1 MGYPNPNDMRLQFS
15 HIFFSL
21 VVLFA
26 APSAVSAQD
35 SWSLGACIE
44 YAKEHNLD
52 IQKGR
57 NGLLLAEV
65 DEQQSELAFLPTL
78 NLNGGYYW
86 NFGLTIDPITNTRQP
101 GSRQTLGT
109 TASSNWVL
117 LNGGRNVYQLQQAR
131 MNSMASLYQ
140 LQELSN
146 NVFLNIASAYLQIL
160 VNEQLLEVA
169 KGQLEASSQ
178 SLKRTEILFE
188 NGALSKDNY
197 LQSVAQVSSDQGN
210 VTSAQNAVVLSKL
223 MLYQMLQLEEDF
235 ESFEIVTPEVD
246 LTASAMSGY
255 HSEGLVEDAVGKQPG
270 VKLADANVERAK
282 YGVKLAQSGRYPS
295 LSFSAQLNSN
305 YVQGLPYFTD
315 YVSLT
320 TYTLVENPLTG
331 SIEQVPSTINVPDPA
346 SAEKYTI
353 TNQLQDN
360 WNQFLGVGVQIP
372 LFNAGQTHSA
382 VQRAQI
388 QLDNATIDALQ
399 TEVNVRQTMER
410 AYLDAKGALALYEA
424 SQASAEASELAL
436 GNAQLNFDTGVISA
450 FDLSLSKNQYL
461 AAKSREI
468 QSKFDYLFKVK
479 VLEFYLFNQITL

>member
-1 MGYPNPNDMRLQFS
+1 
-15 HIFFSL
+15 
-21 VVLFA
+21 
-26 APSAVSAQD
+26 
-35 SWSLGACIE
+35 
-44 YAKEHNLD
+44 
-52 IQKGR
+52 
-57 NGLLLAEV
+57 
-65 DEQQSELAFLPTL
+65 
-78 NLNGGYYW
+78 
-86 NFGLTIDPITNTRQP
+86 
-101 GSRQTLGT
+101 
-109 TASSNWVL
+109 
-117 LNGGRNVYQLQQAR
+117 
-131 MNSMASLYQ
+131 
-140 LQELSN
+140 
-146 NVFLNIASAYLQIL
+146 LNIASAYLQIL

-169 KGQLEASSQ
+169 LGQLEASTQ

-210 VTSAQNAVVLSKL
+210 VTSAQNAAVLSKL

-235 ESFEIVTPEVD
+235 ESFQVVTPEVD

-270 VKLADANVERAK
+270 VKLADANVDRAK

-372 LFNAGQTHSA
+372 IFNAGQTHSA

>member
-1 MGYPNPNDMRLQFS
+1 
-15 HIFFSL
+15 
-21 VVLFA
+21 
-26 APSAVSAQD
+26 
-35 SWSLGACIE
+35 
-44 YAKEHNLD
+44 
-52 IQKGR
+52 
-57 NGLLLAEV
+57 
-65 DEQQSELAFLPTL
+65 
-78 NLNGGYYW
+78 
-86 NFGLTIDPITNTRQP
+86 
-101 GSRQTLGT
+101 
-109 TASSNWVL
+109 
-117 LNGGRNVYQLQQAR
+117 
-131 MNSMASLYQ
+131 
-140 LQELSN
+140 
-146 NVFLNIASAYLQIL
+146 
-160 VNEQLLEVA
+160 
-169 KGQLEASSQ
+169 
-178 SLKRTEILFE
+178 
-188 NGALSKDNY
+188 
-197 LQSVAQVSSDQGN
+197 
-210 VTSAQNAVVLSKL
+210 
-223 MLYQMLQLEEDF
+223 
-235 ESFEIVTPEVD
+235 
-246 LTASAMSGY
+246 
-255 HSEGLVEDAVGKQPG
+255 

-331 SIEQVPSTINVPDPA
+331 SIEQVPSTINVPDPT

-382 VQRAQI
+382 VQRAKI
-388 QLDNATIDALQ
+388 QLDNANIDALQ

-424 SQASAEASELAL
+424 SQASAQASELAL

-450 FDLSLSKNQYL
+450 FDLSLSKNQFL